1 MGSLFSKNKEIIE
14 ELEFKIEYNDEN
26 IKLTPNKSILENQ
39 NINDLINM

>member
-39 NINDLINM
+39 NINDKRI